1 MYSCFV
7 PANEVNDRSG
17 PPVRDSDYTLD
28 EFARE
33 YPDSDRCLDWL
44 WRARFAPDGRHALCP
59 RCGRERMFHRTR
71 SRAAYTCDSCGLHVH
86 PMKGTIFEN
95 TRVPLERWFYAIYLM
110 GAPGGAISISQLER
124 ELGVTHRT
132 ARRIDTAI
140 RSELLYQGG
149 PNAAADPVQPS

>member
-7 PANEVNDRSG
+7 PANELNDRSG

-95 TRVPLERWFYAIYLM
+95 TRVPLERWFYANLPD
-110 GAPGGAISISQLER
+110 GRHRGRDLDQPARARARRHP
-124 ELGVTHRT
+124 RT